1 MLIYAIKLAII
12 ANSHCNYAQYKI
24 MNWDDLRY
32 FLAVAHSGSL
42 SGAARALGVNHS
54 TVFRRIQDF
63 EEHLGV
69 RLFDRL
75 PTGYVLTVEGDDM
88 LASVEKVDAEIDGLN
103 RRLSGRDLRLSGL
116 LRITTTSTLMHWL
129 LAPHFAAFKKAY
141 PGIDLELVT
150 ATDFF
155 NLSKR
160 QADVAIRPTL
170 VPPENLI
177 GRRLSKLAFAPYA
190 CGRYLST
197 NKGAKEPLKAH
208 TWIGFDDNLAHL
220 AAAAWMRETL
230 PGAVIGL
237 RVNNLTAMVSAA
249 KTCMGAALLP
259 CFMGDQE
266 KQLSRLQP
274 PVAKAGSALWLLTHE
289 DLRNTARVRAFM
301 DFMGTAIK
309 SDKDLLEG
317 RKAA

>member
-12 ANSHCNYAQYKI
+12 ANSYCNYAQHKI
-24 MNWDDLRY
+24 MNWDDLKY
-32 FLAVAHSGSL
+32 FLAVARAGTL
-42 SGAARALGVNHS
+42 SGAARTLGVNHS
-54 TVFRRIQDF
+54 TVFRRIQEF
-63 EEHLGV
+63 EDRLGV

-129 LAPHFAAFKKAY
+129 LAPHFAAFKKAC
-141 PGIDLELVT
+141 PGIDLELVV

-170 VPPENLI
+170 NPPETLI

-190 CGRYLST
+190 CGGYLST

-220 AAAAWMRETL
+220 AAATWMRETL

-237 RVNNLTAMVSAA
+237 RVNTLTAMVSAA
-249 KTCMGAALLP
+249 KTGMGAALLP

-274 PVAKAGSALWLLTHE
+274 PVAKAGSELWLLTHE
-289 DLRNTARVRAFM
+289 DLKNTARVRAFM
-301 DFMGTAIK
+301 DFFADAIK
-309 SDKDLLEG
+309 ADKDLLEG